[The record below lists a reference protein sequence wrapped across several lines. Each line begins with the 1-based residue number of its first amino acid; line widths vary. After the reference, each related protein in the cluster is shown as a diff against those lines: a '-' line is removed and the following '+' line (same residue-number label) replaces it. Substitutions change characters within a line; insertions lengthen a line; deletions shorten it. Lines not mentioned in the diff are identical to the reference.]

1 MIKIGKR
8 PLTEV
13 INRVFRKEIFEI
25 IKNFFIVHKNPILT
39 MYEEFFTKGKYPRL
53 IKTKIGVKIKLFS
66 YGDLSTFNLVFCRQD
81 YLADNE
87 INTVLDIGSN
97 IGITANYWLFKNPK
111 VKIFCY
117 EPSKKNFT
125 RLIENTKKFKK
136 NIELKQKAVS
146 NFNGY
151 SKLYRSE
158 TGVNDSIIDRVS
170 KDFDKV
176 KVIKINDI
184 LKNFFIKFN
193 NLDILKIDTEGC
205 EREILKS
212 IDKKY
217 FKKIRIINIEGN
229 NYNNIIPKYFKYS
242 FNSSVSRFENTRLSS

>member
-8 PLTEV
+8 PLSEV
-13 INRVFRKEIFEI
+13 INRVFRKELIEI
-25 IKNFFIVHKNPILT
+25 IKNFFVVHKNPILT
-39 MYEEFFTKGKYPRL
+39 MYDEFFTKGKYPRL
-53 IKTKIGVKIKLFS
+53 IETKIGVKIKLFS

-81 YLADNE
+81 YLADNK

-97 IGITANYWLFKNPK
+97 IGITVNYWLFKNPK
-111 VKIFCY
+111 AKIYCY
-117 EPSKKNFT
+117 EPSKRNFK
-125 RLIENTKKFKK
+125 RLIRNTKKFKK
-136 NIELKQKAVS
+136 NIKLYQKAVS

-151 SKLYRSE
+151 SKLYRSK
-158 TGVNDSIIDRVS
+158 TGVNDSIVDKIS

-184 LKNFFIKFN
+184 LKKFFSKYK

-217 FKKIRIINIEGN
+217 FKKIRIINIEGDN
-229 NYNNIIPKYFKYS
+229 FNSIVPKYFSYS
-242 FNSSVSRFENTRLSS
+242 FNSSVSRFINTRS